1 MIERIGIVGAGVM
14 GQGIAQL
21 CAAHGLACILC
32 DAVATQLERAVDAI
46 REQLQRQ
53 AGKGAIAESEIGE
66 ILSRIDTTT
75 SLADLAA
82 ADFVVE
88 AVSEDEALKL
98 ELFRRLDAIVR
109 PDVVLASNTSSIPIT
124 RIAAATGLPGRVIGM
139 HFMNPAPVMQLVEVI
154 RGEETGEAAFSATAD
169 LATRLGKELVVSR
182 DRPGFIVN
190 RILIP
195 MINEAIRALH
205 EGVASAEEIDKGMRL
220 GANLPMGPLSLAD
233 LIGLDTVL
241 AIANTLYAGFGD
253 PRYAPCPLLVTMVG
267 EGLLGRK
274 SGQGFFPYPDR

>member
-1 MIERIGIVGAGVM
+1 MIGSIGIVGAGVM
-14 GQGIAQL
+14 GRGIAQL
-21 CAAHGLACILC
+21 CAAHGFACILC
-32 DAVATQLERAVDAI
+32 DAALAQLERAVDAI

-53 AGKGAIAESEIGE
+53 AGKGTIAEREIGE
-66 ILSRIDTTT
+66 ILSRIDATT

-82 ADFVVE
+82 ADFVIE
-88 AVSEDEALKL
+88 AVSEDETLKL

-109 PDVVLASNTSSIPIT
+109 PDVVLASNTSSIPIN

-154 RGEETGEAAFSATAD
+154 RGEETGEAAFAATAD
-169 LATRLGKELVVSR
+169 LVTRLGKELVVSR

-195 MINEAIRALH
+195 MINEAIRALN
-205 EGVASAEEIDKGMRL
+205 EGVASAEDIDRGMRL
-220 GANLPMGPLSLAD
+220 GANLPLGPLALAD

-241 AIANTLYAGFGD
+241 AIANTLHVGFGD
-253 PRYAPCPLLVTMVG
+253 PRYAPCPLLVAMVK
-267 EGLLGRK
+267 EGRLGRK